1 MSDDVVR
8 AEGVRILDRDGRVLV
23 DGVDLCVPAG
33 ARVGVVGESGAGKTL
48 FARACLGL
56 LPEGVHMAAGK
67 VSLLGQDPMACG
79 AAQLRGLLGRHVG
92 YVPQNSVSYLHPGLK
107 VLAQITDGYRTWHKV
122 SRVEAKERAVE
133 LLCAVGIADAA
144 RVLESYPG
152 QLSGGMRQRV
162 NIAMALMSS
171 PELVVAD
178 EPTAALDAVTRTQV
192 ASLLQRVCA
201 ERGAALL
208 MVSHDLP
215 LVRRTC
221 NSAIVMRKG
230 RVVERGQAARVLAHP
245 SHPYTQALLS
255 AVPHVGM
262 PRDVRLPEYDE
273 AEAVSEPRGEGR

>member
-8 AEGVRILDRDGRVLV
+8 AEGVRLLDRDGRVLV
-23 DGVDLCVPAG
+23 DGVDVCVPAG
-33 ARVGVVGESGAGKTL
+33 GSVGVVGESGAGKTL
-48 FARACLGL
+48 SARACLGL

-67 VSLLGQDPMACG
+67 VSLLGQDPLACG
-79 AAQLRGLLGRHVG
+79 SARLRGLLGCHVG

-122 SRVEAKERAVE
+122 SRAEAKERAVE
-133 LLCAVGIADAA
+133 LLGAVGIADAA

-221 NSAIVMRKG
+221 NFAIVMRKG
-230 RVVERGQAARVLAHP
+230 RVVERGQAAEVLAHP

-273 AEAVSEPRGEGR
+273 AEAASEPGGEGR

>member
-1 MSDDVVR
+1 MSDDVVK

-23 DGVDLCVPAG
+23 DGVDVCVPAG
-33 ARVGVVGESGAGKTL
+33 GSVGVVGESGAGKTL

-67 VSLLGQDPMACG
+67 VSLLGQDPLASG
-79 AAQLRGLLGRHVG
+79 AAQLRGLLGCHVG

-122 SRVEAKERAVE
+122 SRAEAKERAVE
-133 LLCAVGIADAA
+133 LLGAVGIADAA

-230 RVVERGQAARVLAHP
+230 RVVERGQAAEVLAHP

-273 AEAVSEPRGEGR
+273 AGTASGPREEGR

>member
-8 AEGVRILDRDGRVLV
+8 AEGVRLLDRDGRVLV
-23 DGVDLCVPAG
+23 DGVDVCVPAG
-33 ARVGVVGESGAGKTL
+33 GSVGVVGESGAGKTL
-48 FARACLGL
+48 SARACLGL

-67 VSLLGQDPMACG
+67 VSLLGQDPLACG
-79 AAQLRGLLGRHVG
+79 SARLRGLLGCHVG

-122 SRVEAKERAVE
+122 SRAEAKERAVE
-133 LLCAVGIADAA
+133 LLGAVGIADAA
-144 RVLESYPG
+144 QVLESYPG

-192 ASLLQRVCA
+192 ASLLQCVCA

-230 RVVERGQAARVLAHP
+230 RVVERGQAAEVLAHP

-262 PRDVRLPEYDE
+262 PRDVRLPEYDGPD
-273 AEAVSEPRGEGR
+273 AASGPREEGR

>member
-33 ARVGVVGESGAGKTL
+33 ARVGIVGESGAGKTL

-67 VSLLGQDPMACG
+67 VSLLGQDPMTCG
-79 AAQLRGLLGRHVG
+79 SAQLRGLLGCHVG

-122 SRVEAKERAVE
+122 SRAEAKERAVE
-133 LLCAVGIADAA
+133 LLGAVGIADAV

-221 NSAIVMRKG
+221 NRHAQG
-230 RVVERGQAARVLAHP
+230 PCG
-245 SHPYTQALLS
+245 
-255 AVPHVGM
+255 
-262 PRDVRLPEYDE
+262 
-273 AEAVSEPRGEGR
+273 

>member
-23 DGVDLCVPAG
+23 DGVDVCVPVG

-56 LPEGVHMAAGK
+56 LPEGVHMTAGK

-79 AAQLRGLLGRHVG
+79 AAQLRGLLGCHVG

-122 SRVEAKERAVE
+122 SRAEAKERAVE
-133 LLCAVGIADAA
+133 LLGAVGIADAA

-230 RVVERGQAARVLAHP
+230 RVVERGQAAEVLAHP

-273 AEAVSEPRGEGR
+273 AGTASEPREEGR

>member
-23 DGVDLCVPAG
+23 DGVDVCVPAG

-56 LPEGVHMAAGK
+56 LPEGVHMDAGK

-79 AAQLRGLLGRHVG
+79 AAQLRGLLGCHVG

-122 SRVEAKERAVE
+122 SRAEAKERAIE
-133 LLCAVGIADAA
+133 LLGAVGIADAA

-230 RVVERGQAARVLAHP
+230 RVVERGQAAEVLAHP
-245 SHPYTQALLS
+245 SHSYTQALLS

-273 AEAVSEPRGEGR
+273 AEAASEPREEGR

>member
-8 AEGVRILDRDGRVLV
+8 AEGVRILDRDDRVLV
-23 DGVDLCVPAG
+23 DGVDVCVPAG

-67 VSLLGQDPMACG
+67 VSLRGQDPLACG
-79 AAQLRGLLGRHVG
+79 PAQLRGRLGRHVG

-122 SRVEAKERAVE
+122 SRAEAKERAVE
-133 LLCAVGIADAA
+133 LLGAVGIADAA

-178 EPTAALDAVTRTQV
+178 EPTAALDAVTRIQV
-192 ASLLQRVCA
+192 ASLLQRVCTA
-201 ERGAALL
+201 RGAALL

-230 RVVERGQAARVLAHP
+230 RVVERGQAAEVLAHP

-273 AEAVSEPRGEGR
+273 AGTASGRREEGR

>member
-8 AEGVRILDRDGRVLV
+8 AEGVRILDRDDRVLV
-23 DGVDLCVPAG
+23 DGVDVCVPAG
-33 ARVGVVGESGAGKTL
+33 ARVGIVGESGAGKTL

-56 LPEGVHMAAGK
+56 LPEGVHMATGK

-79 AAQLRGLLGRHVG
+79 AAQLRGLLGCHVG

-122 SRVEAKERAVE
+122 SRAEAKERAVE
-133 LLCAVGIADAA
+133 LLGAVGIADAA

-230 RVVERGQAARVLAHP
+230 RVVERGQAAEVLAHP

-273 AEAVSEPRGEGR
+273 AGTDSELREEGR

>member
-8 AEGVRILDRDGRVLV
+8 AEGVRILDRGGRVLV
-23 DGVDLCVPAG
+23 DGVDVCVPAG

-56 LPEGVHMAAGK
+56 LPEGVHMAAGR

-79 AAQLRGLLGRHVG
+79 SAQLRGLLGCHVG

-122 SRVEAKERAVE
+122 SRAEAKERAVE
-133 LLCAVGIADAA
+133 LLGAVGIADAA

-245 SHPYTQALLS
+245 SHPYTQALLL

-273 AEAVSEPRGEGR
+273 AEAVSEPREEGR

>member
-1 MSDDVVR
+1 M
-8 AEGVRILDRDGRVLV
+8 
-23 DGVDLCVPAG
+23 
-33 ARVGVVGESGAGKTL
+33 
-48 FARACLGL
+48 
-56 LPEGVHMAAGK
+56 
-67 VSLLGQDPMACG
+67 
-79 AAQLRGLLGRHVG
+79 
-92 YVPQNSVSYLHPGLK
+92 
-107 VLAQITDGYRTWHKV
+107 
-122 SRVEAKERAVE
+122 
-133 LLCAVGIADAA
+133 GIADAA

-201 ERGAALL
+201 GTGAALL

-273 AEAVSEPRGEGR
+273 AEAASEPRGEGR

>member
-8 AEGVRILDRDGRVLV
+8 AEGVRILDRDDRVLV
-23 DGVDLCVPAG
+23 DGVDVCVPAG

-79 AAQLRGLLGRHVG
+79 PAQLRGLLGCHVG

-107 VLAQITDGYRTWHKV
+107 VLAQITDGYRTWHKA
-122 SRVEAKERAVE
+122 SRAEAKERAVE
-133 LLCAVGIADAA
+133 LLGAVGIADAA

-178 EPTAALDAVTRTQV
+178 EPTAALDAVTRIQV

-201 ERGAALL
+201 ERGTALL

-230 RVVERGQAARVLAHP
+230 RVVERGQAAEVLAHP

-273 AEAVSEPRGEGR
+273 TGTASGPREEGR

>member
-1 MSDDVVR
+1 
-8 AEGVRILDRDGRVLV
+8 
-23 DGVDLCVPAG
+23 
-33 ARVGVVGESGAGKTL
+33 
-48 FARACLGL
+48 
-56 LPEGVHMAAGK
+56 
-67 VSLLGQDPMACG
+67 MACG
-79 AAQLRGLLGRHVG
+79 AAQLRGLLGCHVG

-122 SRVEAKERAVE
+122 SRAEAKERAVE
-133 LLCAVGIADAA
+133 LLGAVGIADAA

-230 RVVERGQAARVLAHP
+230 RVVERGQAAEVLAHP

-273 AEAVSEPRGEGR
+273 AEAASEPRGEGR

>member
-79 AAQLRGLLGRHVG
+79 AAQLHGLLGCHVG

-122 SRVEAKERAVE
+122 GRAEAKERAVE
-133 LLCAVGIADAA
+133 LLGAVGIADAA

-221 NSAIVMRKG
+221 NFAIVMRKG
-230 RVVERGQAARVLAHP
+230 RVVERGQAAEVLAHP

-273 AEAVSEPRGEGR
+273 AEAVSEPREEGR